1 MSVVAL
7 CAEYVQIEIQ
17 VIMYMNNIK
26 LSSHWYIYK
35 VCKSQAETRTH
46 LQDMSADIWWYEHIE
61 ILLKS

>member
-17 VIMYMNNIK
+17 VIMCMNNIK
-26 LSSHWYIYK
+26 LSSHWHIYR

-46 LQDMSADIWWYEHIE
+46 LQDMSADI
-61 ILLKS
+61 